1 MDASGSKPRLFLVDG
16 YSLLFRAFFAP
27 GPFLSTANGVPTA
40 AVYGFTGGL
49 LSIIEQEKPH
59 AIYVAWDAP
68 GPTFRHEAF
77 AEYKAHRPEAGP
89 DLKEQL
95 PIARRV
101 VDALGVAS
109 VEEPGYEADDLIGA
123 LAQKGRSE
131 GYEVVIVTGDS
142 DQLQLVGDG
151 VTVWITRKG
160 VSDLAVYDK
169 EAVQKRYGIPPE
181 RIPDFK
187 ALVGDASD
195 NIPGVPGVGEKTA
208 TELLARYGSLENL
221 LDHLD
226 ELPTE
231 KRMGRVRESL
241 AAHAEQARASKA
253 LATIRCDAPVPP
265 SITPYRPTAET
276 WARTRE
282 VFEELEF
289 KSLLRRIPTDADQ
302 GSQAQASRDDFQV
315 DVRIVQNGEELRSV
329 LDRAAEGGAV
339 AVALHTEGQRPT
351 EASVLGIALAF
362 EEGTAYYA
370 AVRAPAK
377 GEPQVLGVETDGRF
391 RADLA
396 AFAPLFTDSRV
407 ARVAHNA
414 KVQQVILECQ
424 GIPMGEWAFDTMV
437 AAYLLAPGRSS
448 YALDDAAGEH
458 LGIHPASAADAPD
471 EQKAGRAA
479 ALAFALWKPLQKKL
493 ESLGLMEVMSRI
505 ETPLIPVL
513 AGMERT
519 GVPVDREWLAVLSDR
534 LGKEVQRIADRIYE
548 LAGEEFNI
556 GSTRQLQQ
564 ILFEKLKLP
573 TGRKTSTGYSTS
585 AELLEA
591 LAPEYEICARI
602 LEYRELT
609 KLKSTYADA
618 LPRLIHPVTGRLH
631 TSFNQT
637 GTATGRLSSS
647 DPNLQNIPVRSEV
660 GRQIRKAFVAPPGQ
674 VLLSCDYSQIELRI
688 FAHIT
693 RDPELMRAFAADEDI
708 HTATATKLFG
718 VSAEEVTPEMRRRAK
733 TANFA
738 VIYGQS
744 DFGLATTLGIPNEE
758 AASFIKDYFAKF
770 PGVLQYKE
778 QVLQA
783 ARTQGYVQTLM
794 GRRRYLPEIN
804 SGNFNIRQRAERAA
818 VNMPVQGT
826 AADIMKLAM
835 IEVHRYVQRCPA
847 PCALLLQVH
856 DELVLA
862 VAETEVHSVAA
873 EVVRLMEQA
882 YPLAVRLKV
891 DAKAGP
897 NWAEMNPIAP

>member
-1 MDASGSKPRLFLVDG
+1 MDAPASKPRLFLVDG

-27 GPFLSTANGVPTA
+27 GPYLSTANGVPTG
-40 AVYGFTGGL
+40 AVYGFTQGL
-49 LSIIEQEKPH
+49 LSIIAQEKPE
-59 AIYVAWDAP
+59 ALYVAWDAP
-68 GPTFRHEAF
+68 GPTFRHETF

-101 VDALGVAS
+101 VEALGIAS
-109 VEEPGYEADDLIGA
+109 VEVPGYEADDLIGA
-123 LAQKGRSE
+123 LARQGRRE

-151 VTVWITRKG
+151 VTVWMTRKG
-160 VSDLAVYDK
+160 VSDLAAYDE
-169 EAVQKRYGIPPE
+169 EAVRKRYGIPPE

-208 TELLARYGSLENL
+208 SELLARYGSLENL
-221 LDHLD
+221 LEHLH
-226 ELPTE
+226 ELPAE

-241 AAHAEQARASKA
+241 SAYAEQARASKA
-253 LATIRCDAPVPP
+253 LATIRCDAPIPPAIVP
-265 SITPYRPTAET
+265 YNPTADT
-276 WARTRE
+276 WARARA

-289 KSLLRRIPTDADQ
+289 RSLLRRIPQPTDT
-302 GSQAQASRDDFQV
+302 GPEPEGERTSFVV
-315 DVRIVQNGEELRSV
+315 DMRMVQSEEELRAA
-329 LDRAAEGGAV
+329 LDAATRAGAV
-339 AVALHTEGQRPT
+339 AVALHTDGRRPT
-351 EASVLGIALAF
+351 EATLLGIAVSF
-362 EEGTAYYA
+362 EEGIAYYTR
-370 AVRAPAK
+370 VC
-377 GEPQVLGVETDGRF
+377 GEQREGQERLGSGEF
-391 RADLA
+391 EANLE
-396 AFAPLFTDSRV
+396 AFAPLFQDGSVSRV
-407 ARVAHNA
+407 AHDAKKHQVALEWRGLRV
-414 KVQQVILECQ
+414 
-424 GIPMGEWAFDTMV
+424 GDWAFDTMV
-437 AAYLLAPGRSS
+437 AAYLLAPGRSG
-448 YALDDAAGEH
+448 YALEDVAAEHMGVRLDAPEE
-458 LGIHPASAADAPD
+458 ASAERSAAR
-471 EQKAGRAA
+471 EA
-479 ALAFALWKPLQKKL
+479 ALALALWKPLQQKL
-493 ESLGLMEVMSRI
+493 DALGLAEIMARA

-513 AGMERT
+513 ARMERT
-519 GVPVDREWLAVLSDR
+519 GVPVDREWLGILSDR
-534 LGKEVQRIADRIYE
+534 LGREVQRVAARIYE

-573 TGRKTSTGYSTS
+573 AGKKTATGYSTS
-585 AELLEA
+585 ADLLEV
-591 LAPEYEICARI
+591 LAQDHEICARI
-602 LEYRELT
+602 LEYRELS

-618 LPRLIHPVTGRLH
+618 LPKLIHPATGRLH

-647 DPNLQNIPVRSEV
+647 DPNLQNIPVRSEI
-660 GRQIRKAFVAPPGQ
+660 GREIRKAFIAPPGQ

-693 RDPELMRAFAADEDI
+693 RDAELMRAFAADEDI
-708 HTATATKLFG
+708 HTATAMKLFN
-718 VSAEEVTPEMRRRAK
+718 VPADQVTPEMRRRAK
-733 TANFA
+733 TVNFA

-744 DFGLATTLGIPNEE
+744 DFGLATTLGIPNQE
-758 AASFIKDYFAKF
+758 ASAFIKDYFSKF

-778 QVLQA
+778 QVLEA

-835 IEVHRYVQRCPA
+835 IEVHRYLEQSA
-847 PCALLLQVH
+847 GSCALLLQVH

-862 VAETEVHSVAA
+862 VPQADARSVAA
-873 EVVRLMEQA
+873 EVIRLMENA
-882 YPLAVRLKV
+882 YPLAVRLRV
-891 DAKAGP
+891 DAKVGP
-897 NWAEMNPIAP
+897 NWAEMAPIDA

>member
-1 MDASGSKPRLFLVDG
+1 MHAPTPKPKLFLIDG

-27 GPFLSTANGVPTA
+27 GSYLSTATGIPTG
-40 AVYGFTGGL
+40 AVYGFTGSL
-49 LSIIEQEKPH
+49 LSILEQEKPD

-68 GPTFRHEAF
+68 GPTFRHETF
-77 AEYKAHRPEAGP
+77 ADYKAHRPEAGP

-101 VDALGVAS
+101 VEALGVPS
-109 VEEPGYEADDLIGA
+109 VEVPGYEADDLIGA
-123 LAQKGRSE
+123 LAQQGRRE
-131 GYEVVIVTGDS
+131 GYDVVIVTGDS

-151 VTVWITRKG
+151 ITVRITRKG
-160 VSDLAVYDK
+160 VSDLAVYDE
-169 EAVQKRYGIPPE
+169 EAVRKRYGIPPE

-208 TELLARYGSLENL
+208 SELLARYGSLEEL
-221 LDHLD
+221 LNHLH

-241 AAHAEQARASKA
+241 AAHADQARASKE
-253 LATIRCDAPVPP
+253 LATIRCDAPLPGP
-265 SITPYRPTAET
+265 IIPYAPTEDT
-276 WARTRE
+276 WAKARE

-289 KSLLRRIPTDADQ
+289 KSLLRRIPQ
-302 GSQAQASRDDFQV
+302 GAQPAEDRREFRTE
-315 DVRIVQNGEELRSV
+315 VRVLSGEEELSAV
-329 LDRAAEGGAV
+329 LERVEKAGRV
-339 AVALHTEGQRPT
+339 SISLHTERLQPPD
-351 EASVLGIALAF
+351 AKLLGVALAW
-362 EEGTAYYA
+362 EEGYAYYVRVRTPGEGGSKLLDA
-370 AVRAPAK
+370 GAGEYAVPLEALSSLFQNNSLERA
-377 GEPQVLGVETDGRF
+377 
-391 RADLA
+391 
-396 AFAPLFTDSRV
+396 
-407 ARVAHNA
+407 AHNA
-414 KVQQVILECQ
+414 KVQQVVLEAH
-424 GIPMGEWAFDTMV
+424 GLAVSDWAFDTMV
-437 AAYLLAPGRSS
+437 AAYLLAPGRSA
-448 YALDDAAGEH
+448 YPLEDAAAEH
-458 LGIHPASAADAPD
+458 LGSRAVPNADEPQEHVAAR
-471 EQKAGRAA
+471 QA
-479 ALAFALWKPLQKKL
+479 ALVLALWKPLQQKL
-493 ESLGLMEVMSRI
+493 DRMGLAEIMARI

-513 AGMERT
+513 AAMERT
-519 GVPVDREWLAVLSDR
+519 GVPVDREWLDVLSER
-534 LGKEVQRIADRIYE
+534 LGREIQRVAARIYE

-564 ILFEKLKLP
+564 ILFEKLHLP
-573 TGRKTSTGYSTS
+573 AGRKISTGFSTG

-591 LAPEYEICARI
+591 LAPDYEICARI
-602 LEYRELT
+602 LEYRELS

-618 LPRLIHPVTGRLH
+618 LPKLIHPRTGRLH

-660 GRQIRKAFVAPPGQ
+660 GREIRKAFIAPPGQ

-693 RDPELMRAFAADEDI
+693 RDPELMRAFEADEDI
-708 HTATATKLFG
+708 HTATATKLFN
-718 VSAEEVTPEMRRRAK
+718 VPADQVTPEMRRRAK

-744 DFGLATTLGIPNEE
+744 DFGLATTLGISNQE
-758 AASFIKDYFAKF
+758 AAAFIKEYFAKF

-778 QVLQA
+778 EVLRA

-804 SGNFNIRQRAERAA
+804 SGNYNIRQRAERAA

-835 IEVHRYVQRCPA
+835 IAVHRFIQQSGRC
-847 PCALLLQVH
+847 CALLLQVH

-862 VAETEVHSVAA
+862 VPEADLPSVAT
-873 EVVRLMEQA
+873 EVVRLMEGA

-891 DAKAGP
+891 EAKAGP
-897 NWAEMNPIAP
+897 NWAEMAPVGMVSG